1 MCAVRGLMPYV
12 THAGRTTTTDAD
24 ADARAVQED
33 ATRATQEDADADA
46 QKGDEGSGSRIHEPG
61 FVDALR
67 SANDELVR
75 AVKEVH
81 SSSTSELE
89 NNGNGKESQ
98 EKKAQKEA
106 MSRVYA
112 SFVKEWCARGIDA
125 NLVSF
130 LSFLAKFGLRTWLRG
145 GVGCVAL
152 IAPVP
157 SRRCVH

>member
-1 MCAVRGLMPYV
+1 MWAMRGLMPYV
-12 THAGRTTTTDAD
+12 TYAGRTTTTD

-33 ATRATQEDADADA
+33 ATRATEEDATRATQKDADA
-46 QKGDEGSGSRIHEPG
+46 QKGDEGSGRGIHEPE

-75 AVKEVH
+75 AVKDVY
-81 SSSTSELE
+81 SSSSSRPE
-89 NNGNGKESQ
+89 GNGKEDTESQ

-106 MSRVYA
+106 MARVYA

-145 GVGCVAL
+145 VLVAL
-152 IAPVP
+152 L
-157 SRRCVH
+157 

>member
-1 MCAVRGLMPYV
+1 MWAMRGLMPYV
-12 THAGRTTTTDAD
+12 THATTQTTDA
-24 ADARAVQED
+24 ATSTTDARAARED
-33 ATRATQEDADADA
+33 ATRATQDADA
-46 QKGDEGSGSRIHEPG
+46 QKGDEGSGNRIRIHEPG

-75 AVKEVH
+75 AVKDVY

-106 MSRVYA
+106 MARVYA

-130 LSFLAKFGLRTWLRG
+130 LSF
-145 GVGCVAL
+145 
-152 IAPVP
+152 P
-157 SRRCVH
+157 S